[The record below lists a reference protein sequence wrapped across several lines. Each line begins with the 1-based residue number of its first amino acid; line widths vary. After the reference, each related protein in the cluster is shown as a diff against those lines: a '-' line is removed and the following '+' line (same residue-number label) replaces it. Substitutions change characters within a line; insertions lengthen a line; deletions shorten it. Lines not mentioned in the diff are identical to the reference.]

1 MTNKYEPQIP
11 SIVKKLRS
19 AGEDIELLTIQDN
32 TANTEWLKN
41 NFPIASAGRI
51 EWQEVPESVCI
62 KYSDYSELLSAFE
75 KIVAQ
80 QQLEDNLNLTVSW
93 TNALKLPIQ
102 TDMGVLRKYAEEI
115 FAEDWETWICNE
127 QDEWLIENYHDDE
140 ICFGKCIKTNTNS

>member
-11 SIVKKLRS
+11 SIAKKLRS
-19 AGEDIELLTIQDN
+19 EGEDFELLTIIDT
-32 TANTEWLKN
+32 TANTEWLEN

-51 EWQEVPESVCI
+51 KWQEVPESLCI
-62 KYSDYSELLSAFE
+62 KYSDYSQLLSAFE

-80 QQLEDNLNLTVSW
+80 QQLENNLNLIVSW

-102 TDMGVLRKYAEEI
+102 IDMKVLKKYAEEI

-127 QDEWLIENYHDDE
+127 QNGWLIENYHDGE
-140 ICFGKCIKTNTNS
+140 ICFGKCKKTK